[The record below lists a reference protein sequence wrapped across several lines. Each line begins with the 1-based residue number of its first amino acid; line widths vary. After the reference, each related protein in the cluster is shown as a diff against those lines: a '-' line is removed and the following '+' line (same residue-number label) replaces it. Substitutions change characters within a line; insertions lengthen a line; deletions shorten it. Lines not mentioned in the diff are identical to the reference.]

1 MKLLF
6 VCHGN
11 ICRSP
16 MAQFVMAELLR
27 QAGREGILTESAALH
42 TDELGNDIHCGTR
55 QALREHNI
63 PFTPRRAWL
72 LDAERA
78 VQYDLILGMDHA
90 NLRDL
95 KRLLPPEEHHKI
107 HLLLDWA
114 PRPRDITD
122 PWYTGDFQETYRD
135 VLEGC
140 QTLLDTL

>member
-27 QAGREGILTESAALH
+27 QAGRQDIQTESAALH
-42 TDELGNDIHCGTR
+42 TDELGNDIHYGTR
-55 QALREHNI
+55 QVLREHKI

-72 LDAERA
+72 LDAKRA
-78 VQYDLILGMDHA
+78 AQYDLILGMDHA

-95 KRLLPPEEHHKI
+95 QRLLPPEEQHKI

-114 PRPRDITD
+114 PRPRDIAD
-122 PWYTGDFQETYRD
+122 PWYTGNFQETYRD

-140 QTLLDTL
+140 QTLLDSL

>member
-1 MKLLF
+1 
-6 VCHGN
+6 
-11 ICRSP
+11 

-27 QAGREGILTESAALH
+27 QAGRQDILTESAALH
-42 TDELGNDIHCGTR
+42 ADELGNDIHYGTR

-63 PFTPRRAWL
+63 PFAPRHAWL

-114 PRPRDITD
+114 PCPRDIAD
-122 PWYTGDFQETYRD
+122 PWYTGNFQETYRD
-135 VLEGC
+135 ILEGC

>member
-27 QAGREGILTESAALH
+27 QAGRQDIQTESAALH
-42 TDELGNDIHCGTR
+42 TDELGNDIHYGTR

-63 PFTPRRAWL
+63 PFFPRKAWL
-72 LDAERA
+72 LDAKRA
-78 VQYDLILGMDHA
+78 VQYDLILAMDHA

-95 KRLLPPEEHHKI
+95 KRLLPPEEHHRI

-114 PRPRDITD
+114 PRPRDIAD
-122 PWYTGDFQETYRD
+122 PWYTGNFQETYRD

-140 QTLLDTL
+140 QTLLENL